1 MKLLRSL
8 LTIVGLLFGHG
19 CAEAHRVQV
28 MTVLSNGNCKTTT
41 AGVRVI
47 DYAALAEL
55 RGTRLIGMTEAPEA
69 AETPLHL
76 IAIIP
81 PESPTAGYSLT
92 LDEAMVPLA
101 DPLVL
106 RVKLVKP
113 PADAILA
120 QVITHPCLVVG
131 IENPGVKRVRV
142 IDDAD
147 QLLGEIDVSKPQ

>member
-1 MKLLRSL
+1 MTFLRFIVSVATLLL
-8 LTIVGLLFGHG
+8 IHG
-19 CAEAHRVQV
+19 CAEAHKIQV
-28 MTVLSNGNCKTTT
+28 MTVLTNGNCKTTE
-41 AGVRVI
+41 AGVRVV

-55 RGTRLIGMTEAPEA
+55 RGTHLIGMSEAPEA
-69 AETPLHL
+69 AATPLHL

-92 LDEAMVPLA
+92 LDTSLVELA

-106 RVKLVKP
+106 RVKIAKP

-131 IENPGVKRVRV
+131 IESPAVKHVRV
-142 IDDAD
+142 IDDTNR
-147 QLLGEIDVSKPQ
+147 LIGEVDVAKSQ